1 MLLKKFDFLSPKI
14 TLYYNNEKR
23 HSSYLGG
30 LLTIIMLFLSIY
42 IIIHYSFKKV
52 YPSGSSLLIYRNYD
66 KEINMFFN
74 QTELFHYLWIFNN
87 EILDNNIN
95 QNLIQLNNLKKGVIR
110 IYMTYSYDKYQY
122 NSSSNLK
129 DNDHWVYDTCSSYFD
144 EEDFKYDYS
153 LSSCI
158 KYYYNSDKKKY
169 YSINDYSNFKWPFIR
184 KNSLSNYD
192 NKFFGIFVEKCDN
205 NSIINEILGE
215 CYSEEKINEY
225 LYYFNNIFLSIINS
239 KIQMENKNE
248 PVKLYSHKIYDKL
261 IGNQVYFYIH
271 DLLFIP
277 INYRRSNGLA
287 KTIDYSS
294 FILDEDIQKK
304 IYNFDNNKLL
314 IAYILNHKQ
323 YTDELRQK
331 NNYFLEILNE
341 TGGSIFLI
349 YIFFYGLN
357 YFFNKIIII
366 KNFQML
372 LSDKNSDLIHRNI
385 NYERNKIYSLKSNE
399 YTNLSNDINNKNE
412 GFNSF
417 KSTYLGNF
425 LRNDLTNLTN
435 VTNINNN
442 FTADDRLNQK
452 NNDNNNNNYTIKI
465 NRIDKEDKD
474 GTKKSDNIIV
484 INNNSFMN
492 ENSNNKYILNR
503 SLDKYNSL
511 KLINKHNN
519 LENLQEYHKTFT
531 YNKSSNE
538 TQSLLKLQSLFKNN
552 KLNNLREKNNNTK
565 ILNIENSH
573 SKRIDSSELNSKQK
587 IVDTSSISLLNSN
600 NQNKIQNLF
609 IDSYNNDLENNSKAE
624 KMGLN
629 VFSKINTK
637 IQNYEHIIPRHRIS
651 FKQLNNKL
659 RLVNNVSPGK
669 NSRKENKYTYV
680 TSDKGERRKR
690 RKSHQI
696 RNDQKIENNINE
708 KYKSRKAK
716 TRKTG
721 AFLKLPDNNKEE
733 RHLSLFSKHSGINN
747 DNTYNQNEKNVDDNS
762 HEIRKSFIEN
772 LKRYSPTINPKRKIK
787 RQSSEVESRS
797 IKKNKVTSVKNLQ
810 FIPKNEEFANIIKNY
825 RLSAKSICNFICK
838 CNSRGSGN
846 YILNNFREKLLSEEN
861 LYILHINMFIFK
873 QKYGCKS
880 TLSQLYLLE
889 ELYNDY

>member
-1 MLLKKFDFLSPKI
+1 
-14 TLYYNNEKR
+14 
-23 HSSYLGG
+23 
-30 LLTIIMLFLSIY
+30 
-42 IIIHYSFKKV
+42 
-52 YPSGSSLLIYRNYD
+52 
-66 KEINMFFN
+66 
-74 QTELFHYLWIFNN
+74 
-87 EILDNNIN
+87 
-95 QNLIQLNNLKKGVIR
+95 
-110 IYMTYSYDKYQY
+110 
-122 NSSSNLK
+122 
-129 DNDHWVYDTCSSYFD
+129 
-144 EEDFKYDYS
+144 
-153 LSSCI
+153 
-158 KYYYNSDKKKY
+158 
-169 YSINDYSNFKWPFIR
+169 
-184 KNSLSNYD
+184 
-192 NKFFGIFVEKCDN
+192 
-205 NSIINEILGE
+205 
-215 CYSEEKINEY
+215 
-225 LYYFNNIFLSIINS
+225 
-239 KIQMENKNE
+239 MENKNE

-669 NSRKENKYTYV
+669 NI
-680 TSDKGERRKR
+680 
-690 RKSHQI
+690 HM
-696 RNDQKIENNINE
+696 
-708 KYKSRKAK
+708 
-716 TRKTG
+716 
-721 AFLKLPDNNKEE
+721 
-733 RHLSLFSKHSGINN
+733 
-747 DNTYNQNEKNVDDNS
+747 
-762 HEIRKSFIEN
+762 
-772 LKRYSPTINPKRKIK
+772 
-787 RQSSEVESRS
+787 
-797 IKKNKVTSVKNLQ
+797 
-810 FIPKNEEFANIIKNY
+810 
-825 RLSAKSICNFICK
+825 
-838 CNSRGSGN
+838 
-846 YILNNFREKLLSEEN
+846 LL
-861 LYILHINMFIFK
+861 
-873 QKYGCKS
+873 
-880 TLSQLYLLE
+880 
-889 ELYNDY
+889 